1 MSIIRISAPEK
12 AKKGEVIELKAL
24 IQHPMESG
32 FRRGSRGEVI
42 QRDIITKFE
51 CRYNDETVFS
61 ADFFPAIAANP
72 LISFFLRAEAS
83 GTLIFRW
90 TDQHGESWE
99 ESRDISVA

>member
-1 MSIIRISAPEK
+1 MSIIRISAPD
-12 AKKGEVIELKAL
+12 AAAKGEVIELKAL

-42 QRDIITKFE
+42 ERDIITRFE
-51 CRYNDETVFS
+51 CLYDDETVFA

-72 LISFFLRAEAS
+72 LISFFLRAEKS
-83 GTLIFRW
+83 GALVFRW

-99 ESRDISVA
+99 ETREINVS